1 LKNQKKEVKREVKKA
16 IEENKVENE
25 EEIDVDDLLDEKV
38 LKIRRRKKKGGIE
51 QKDPESVEESLEE
64 AHGTIDN
71 LEIDLEIKT
80 NEVSRLRKQ
89 NQVYQA
95 EIKKFL
101 TINSQ
106 LTEDVRNLTSRCDLE
121 EKAFNEF
128 RSKANSDIERLE
140 DELKTTKGVLNEE
153 LISKKTLLKES
164 KKSKERNFI
173 SSR

>member
-1 LKNQKKEVKREVKKA
+1 
-16 IEENKVENE
+16 
-25 EEIDVDDLLDEKV
+25 
-38 LKIRRRKKKGGIE
+38 
-51 QKDPESVEESLEE
+51 
-64 AHGTIDN
+64 

-164 KKSKERNFI
+164 KKAKKETSLAQDRAENQEKKVGGLNDRI
-173 SSR
+173 SALIKEKRRI